1 MRVAVP
7 FAWFLDR
14 AVELGPHV
22 INELVFARA
31 LAPRPAA
38 RFDVQSFCFG
48 VTMLVTFRSEA
59 TESIT
64 MFGDVAQS
72 LLKLMGATGRV
83 PGALTAED
91 VPAALR
97 KLESEVEALKA
108 ATASTPAP
116 PADNEDFAAD
126 KNADGE
132 SPRPV
137 PLVAR
142 AIPLLSLMKRAAAA
156 NVGMMW
162 EGK

>member
-1 MRVAVP
+1 
-7 FAWFLDR
+7 
-14 AVELGPHV
+14 
-22 INELVFARA
+22 
-31 LAPRPAA
+31 
-38 RFDVQSFCFG
+38 
-48 VTMLVTFRSEA
+48 MLVTFRSEA

-83 PGALTAED
+83 PGALNAED
-91 VPAALR
+91 VGAALA
-97 KLESEVEALKA
+97 KLESEVETLKA
-108 ATASTPAP
+108 ATATTSAP

-132 SPRPV
+132 SPQPV

-156 NVGMMW
+156 NVALVW